1 MLKFSQSRDKIMY
14 LVAIDLE
21 KKSDS
26 TTTCGRSSD
35 ILDELFPEIVILTNG
50 LGILQNI
57 CYKLW

>member
-1 MLKFSQSRDKIMY
+1 MY